1 MAKDAVTAVP
11 VPLSELERDLPVPVD
26 GWAAELGRRG
36 VEVVEDDLG
45 RAAVDR
51 VTARLLFTEARE
63 NEARVARH
71 RLEVEQLAIAADA
84 ARRAAIPRGVPVVGA
99 ALAEV
104 SAPERLMLAD
114 PPDREQQR
122 ESVLQHA
129 LSGRDGLVYTPVAED
144 AP

>member
-1 MAKDAVTAVP
+1 MP
-11 VPLSELERDLPVPVD
+11 EPIPLSELERDLGRPAAD
-26 GWAAELGRRG
+26 LAAELASRG

-63 NEARVARH
+63 NEARMARH
-71 RLEVEQLAIAADA
+71 RLEVERLAIAADA
-84 ARRAAIPRGVPVVGA
+84 ARRAAIPRGVPVVGPALEGLSA
-99 ALAEV
+99 A
-104 SAPERLMLAD
+104 ERLMLSD
-114 PPDREQQR
+114 PPDQEPRR

-129 LSGRDGLVYTPVAED
+129 LSGRDGLVYTPVNEG